1 MASFTPPHVCLPD
14 TAPDDPRI
22 GHLLGRKLTSQANPQ
37 VVIIGFPADEG
48 VRRNGGRTGA
58 ALGPDAIRQSFYQM
72 TPLPEQN
79 NSFYERLEYTRD
91 LGNLETS
98 GNVEDDQ
105 EILAEALAP
114 FLSQHVLSI
123 VLGGG
128 HETAYGHFLGYV
140 KAQKK
145 ISILNWDAHTDV
157 RELKDGLAHSG
168 SPFRQA
174 ILHPSQACRSYHV
187 AGLLPTS
194 VAQSH
199 LAFVTEHG
207 GRYEWK
213 ESLSPERIKAMYTSY
228 STPVMASFDLDAVDQ
243 AFAPGVSAPAV
254 NGLSPDLWLHAA
266 YVAGT
271 CPLVRS
277 MDIVELN
284 PLFDRDQQTAR
295 LAALTLWSFFK
306 GLGERDSAHSSI

>member
-1 MASFTPPHVCLPD
+1 MASLTPPHVRLPE

-22 GHLLGRKLTSQANPQ
+22 GHLLGRKLNDQTNPQ
-37 VVIIGFPADEG
+37 VIIIGFPSDEG
-48 VRRNGGRTGA
+48 IRRNGGRVGA

-72 TPLPEQN
+72 TPQAGGN
-79 NSFYERLEYTRD
+79 NGFCKILEHTRD

-98 GNVEDDQ
+98 GNVENDQ
-105 EILAEALAP
+105 EVLGETLAP
-114 FLSQHVLSI
+114 FLAQHILPI

-140 KAQKK
+140 KAGKD

-174 ILHPSQACRSYHV
+174 VLHPSQACRSYHV

-207 GRYEWK
+207 GCYEWK

-228 STPVMASFDLDAVDQ
+228 SSPIMVSFDLDTVDQ

-254 NGLSPDLWLHAA
+254 NGLTPDLWLHAA
-266 YVAGT
+266 YVAGA
-271 CPLVRS
+271 CPFVQS

-284 PLFDRDQQTAR
+284 PLFDHDHQTAK
-295 LAALTLWSFFK
+295 LAALTLWSFLK
-306 GLGERDSAHSSI
+306 GLGACPR